1 MQLVLKLI
9 AGILAG
15 VLIGLYGPEFI
26 VRLAL
31 TAETIIGQ
39 LIKFTIPLIILFFIT
54 SGIASLPKGS
64 ESVLGKTIGLAYGS
78 TIVAGL
84 VAYGLVSGLL
94 PRWVSGAQISST
106 SVEPELGSFIDIAI
120 PAPLEVMTA
129 LVLSFV
135 MGVGISSTG
144 GEVLRKGF
152 VEAKLVIE
160 LLLSKVLIPALPI
173 YIAGVF
179 TQMTVAGTV
188 LATLKRFALVLA
200 MAISIH
206 WLWIIVIYGFSALF
220 LGRSTPALLR
230 NMIPAYLTALG
241 TMSSAAT
248 IPVSLRSTKANSVS
262 EEIADFTIPLCAS
275 IHLSGSTITIVTCA
289 MAVLYLSPDLP
300 QPDLG
305 GMVAFILVL
314 GVTMIAAP
322 GAPGGAVLSAL
333 GLLTSMLG
341 FNEAAIAL
349 MIALYLAQDSFGTAC
364 NVTGDGAIALWV
376 DHFSIEARGESA
388 G

>member
-1 MQLVLKLI
+1 
-9 AGILAG
+9 
-15 VLIGLYGPEFI
+15 
-26 VRLAL
+26 
-31 TAETIIGQ
+31 
-39 LIKFTIPLIILFFIT
+39 
-54 SGIASLPKGS
+54 
-64 ESVLGKTIGLAYGS
+64 
-78 TIVAGL
+78 
-84 VAYGLVSGLL
+84 
-94 PRWVSGAQISST
+94 
-106 SVEPELGSFIDIAI
+106 
-120 PAPLEVMTA
+120 
-129 LVLSFV
+129 
-135 MGVGISSTG
+135 
-144 GEVLRKGF
+144 
-152 VEAKLVIE
+152 
-160 LLLSKVLIPALPI
+160 
-173 YIAGVF
+173 
-179 TQMTVAGTV
+179 
-188 LATLKRFALVLA
+188 
-200 MAISIH
+200 
-206 WLWIIVIYGFSALF
+206 
-220 LGRSTPALLR
+220 
-230 NMIPAYLTALG
+230 
-241 TMSSAAT
+241 MSSAAT